1 MLELVS
7 VLPLTLLFSS
17 LSEAQQTKFVMGA
30 TYQSKVSMHGRAEK
44 RHVQK
49 GTDSLRY
56 DDSHVGESLLRKLIR
71 ELILYLNVFEVAWV
85 T

>member
-17 LSEAQQTKFVMGA
+17 LSEPQQTKLVMGV
-30 TYQSKVSMHGRAEK
+30 TCLSQVSKHGRAEN

-56 DDSHVGESLLRKLIR
+56 DDPHVGESLLRKLIR
-71 ELILYLNVFEVAWV
+71 ELILSFNVFEVAWV